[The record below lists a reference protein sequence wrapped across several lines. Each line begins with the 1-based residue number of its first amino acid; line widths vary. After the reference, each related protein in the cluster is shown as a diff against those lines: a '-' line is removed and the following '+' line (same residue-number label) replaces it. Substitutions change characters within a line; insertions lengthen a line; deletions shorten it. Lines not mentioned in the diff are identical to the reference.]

1 MEINMYKIEY
11 LVSVVKCDI
20 PALPS
25 TMKKIIKKAIEERLM
40 VDPVGLGK
48 PLRYSLKGHKRL
60 RVGDYRII
68 YRIELSSNK
77 VIIVAIKHRKCIYEN

>member
-1 MEINMYKIEY
+1 MFKIEY
-11 LVSVVKCDI
+11 LDSVVKKDI

-25 TMKKIIKKAIEERLM
+25 KIRQIIKKAIEERLI
-40 VDPVGLGK
+40 VDPISFGK

-68 YRIELSSNK
+68 YRIEFTSKK
-77 VIIVAIKHRKCIYEN
+77 VLIVAIKHRKNVYEN